1 MAYFAEQLVQGLCVY
16 SIGRKQG
23 IEDQTHQESS
33 DRMVSDRIMA
43 WSCMEFRGM
52 GIYYGVILIIEKY
65 LLSAGTGSDFRT

>member
-33 DRMVSDRIMA
+33 DRMVSDWIMA

-52 GIYYGVILIIEKY
+52 GT
-65 LLSAGTGSDFRT
+65 LLWGDPDH

>member
-16 SIGRKQG
+16 SIVRKQG

-33 DRMVSDRIMA
+33 DCMVSARIMA

-52 GIYYGVILIIEKY
+52 GT
-65 LLSAGTGSDFRT
+65 LLWGDPDH

>member
-1 MAYFAEQLVQGLCVY
+1 MAYFAEQLGQGLCVY

-33 DRMVSDRIMA
+33 DCMVSDRIMA

-52 GIYYGVILIIEKY
+52 GT
-65 LLSAGTGSDFRT
+65 LLWGDPDH